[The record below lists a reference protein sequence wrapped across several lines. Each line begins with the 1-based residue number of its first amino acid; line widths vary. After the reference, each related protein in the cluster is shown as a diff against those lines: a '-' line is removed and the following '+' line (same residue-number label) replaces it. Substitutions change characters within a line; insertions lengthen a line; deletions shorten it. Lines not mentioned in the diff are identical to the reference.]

1 MEIVKPPEEMSAWS
15 ERQRAA
21 GRSIALVPTMGCFHA
36 GHLSL
41 MREAARRA
49 DLVVVSL
56 FVNPIQFGAG
66 EDLARYPRNL
76 ERDAE
81 LAAGQGVVVLFAP
94 EAAAMYP
101 SGFQSKI
108 SVAGVSEGLC
118 GRSRP
123 GHFDGVA
130 TVVAK
135 LFNIV
140 RPRAALFG
148 RKDLQQLA
156 VIRAMVRDLNWPIEI
171 VEHPVVRETDG
182 LAMSSRNTYLSP
194 EERVSARSLS
204 VALGHV
210 RQRVAA
216 GELDPAVLRAE
227 AEAILQQAGVIPEY
241 LEFVEAATLAPAAM
255 VGPDTVL
262 ALAAQVGKTRLI
274 DNARLFGA
282 EL

>member
-1 MEIVKPPEEMSAWS
+1 MSRWA

-21 GRSIALVPTMGCFHA
+21 GRSLALVPTMGCFHA

-41 MREAARRA
+41 MRAAAQHA

-81 LAAGQGVVVLFAP
+81 LAAAQGVAVLFTP

-101 SGFQSKI
+101 PGFQSKI

-135 LFNIV
+135 LFNIIQ
-140 RPRAALFG
+140 PRAALFG

-156 VIRAMVRDLNWPIEI
+156 VIRAMVRDLNWPLAVI
-171 VEHPVVRETDG
+171 EHPVVRESDG

-194 EERVSARSLS
+194 DERESARSLS
-204 VALGHV
+204 AVLRHV

-216 GELDPAVLRAE
+216 GACDLAALRAE
-227 AEAILQQAGVIPEY
+227 GEAILQQAGVIPEY
-241 LEFVEAATLAPAAM
+241 FEFVETATLAPAESA
-255 VGPDTVL
+255 GPETIL
-262 ALAAQVGKTRLI
+262 ALAARVGKTRLI
-274 DNARLFGA
+274 DNARLFGPDSSSPD
-282 EL
+282 